1 MLEVDIYSKILE
13 FMEIVVILKHKKLL
27 QKSWKYANVHG
38 LVVGCELVKQMAEIE
53 KRLSIMTTL
62 RYKQCFLVLLA
73 IRCRAPAYLT
83 KMLTAVANIPLRA
96 SL

>member
-13 FMEIVVILKHKKLL
+13 FMEIVVILKYKKLL
-27 QKSWKYANVHG
+27 QKCWKYANVHG

-62 RYKQCFLVLLA
+62 QYKVQTMLPGAFGDPLSCAGVFDKNA
-73 IRCRAPAYLT
+73 DCCR
-83 KMLTAVANIPLRA
+83 
-96 SL
+96 